1 MSDAAI
7 TQLLSRL
14 EAVAARLESV
24 EKQLQ
29 SGGGAGAGAASA
41 PAASGE
47 VSKAVA
53 DFDNLVST
61 YIDEYVNVSAKIDPL
76 VKQQA
81 DLVKQAVQAQ
91 RDLLYKASQSKKPD
105 AGTFASLLKPT
116 SDLMGKIVAI
126 RDSNRASKVFGH
138 LSTISEGISALG
150 WVAMPPTPGP
160 FVDEA
165 RASSEFYSNKLLM
178 QYRKDESAEG
188 KTQVAW
194 VTAWNTFLKELRAFI
209 KTYHTTDLTWNAQ
222 GGDVSKVATP
232 AAAAPA
238 STSGGPPPPPAAGP
252 PPPPVV
258 DLSAAGSG
266 GGSSHAALFAEIN
279 AVKERQAGGKTA
291 GLKHVTKDMKTKNQE
306 KTAAVVPAVVAAK
319 KPAAA
324 AAPKL
329 GPPKFELDGA
339 KWKIEN
345 QVGNKNIVIENPETR
360 HTVYIYKCFD
370 SVIQIKGKVNSIMLD
385 SCKKTG
391 LVFENAISVAEVVNC
406 SSVQVQCTGKVPS
419 VAIDKTSGC
428 QVFLSAEGFDT
439 EVVTSKSDEMNVVLP
454 GLNPNDDIIE
464 IPIPEQFRTL
474 IKDRKLVTE
483 AVAHSG

>member
-29 SGGGAGAGAASA
+29 SGGGAAGAASSA

-47 VSKAVA
+47 VSKAVSE
-53 DFDNLVST
+53 FDGLVAT
-61 YIDEYVNVSAKIDPL
+61 YIDEYVNLSAKIDPL

-81 DLVKQAVQAQ
+81 DLVKQAVLAQ

-105 AGTFASLLKPT
+105 AATFGNLLKPT

-126 RDSNRASKVFGH
+126 RDANRASKAFGH
-138 LSTISEGISALG
+138 LSTISEGITALG
-150 WVAMPPTPGP
+150 WVASPPTPGP

-209 KTYHTTDLTWNAQ
+209 KTYHTTDLTWNPQ
-222 GGDVSKVATP
+222 GGDVSKVAST
-232 AAAAPA
+232 AAPPA
-238 STSGGPPPPPAAGP
+238 SSGGAPPPPAAGP

-258 DLSAAGSG
+258 DLSAASSG
-266 GGSSHAALFAEIN
+266 GGAHAALFAEIN

-291 GLKHVTKDMKTKNQE
+291 GLKHVTKDMKTKNME
-306 KTAAVVPAVVAAK
+306 KAAAPVPAAAPVR

-329 GPPKFELDGA
+329 GPPKFELDGQ

-345 QVGNKNIVIENPETR
+345 QVGNKNIVIENPEVR
-360 HTVYIYKCFD
+360 QTVYIYKCHD

-406 SSVQVQCTGKVPS
+406 ASVQVQVTGKVPS

-439 EVVTSKSDEMNVVLP
+439 EIVTSKSDEMNVVLP

-464 IPIPEQFRTL
+464 IPVPEQFRTL

>member
-150 WVAMPPTPGP
+150 WVAMVRRLSPHISLVG
-160 FVDEA
+160 D
-165 RASSEFYSNKLLM
+165 RN
-178 QYRKDESAEG
+178 
-188 KTQVAW
+188 
-194 VTAWNTFLKELRAFI
+194 LR
-209 KTYHTTDLTWNAQ
+209 
-222 GGDVSKVATP
+222 
-232 AAAAPA
+232 
-238 STSGGPPPPPAAGP
+238 
-252 PPPPVV
+252 
-258 DLSAAGSG
+258 
-266 GGSSHAALFAEIN
+266 
-279 AVKERQAGGKTA
+279 
-291 GLKHVTKDMKTKNQE
+291 
-306 KTAAVVPAVVAAK
+306 
-319 KPAAA
+319 
-324 AAPKL
+324 
-329 GPPKFELDGA
+329 
-339 KWKIEN
+339 
-345 QVGNKNIVIENPETR
+345 
-360 HTVYIYKCFD
+360 
-370 SVIQIKGKVNSIMLD
+370 
-385 SCKKTG
+385 
-391 LVFENAISVAEVVNC
+391 
-406 SSVQVQCTGKVPS
+406 
-419 VAIDKTSGC
+419 
-428 QVFLSAEGFDT
+428 
-439 EVVTSKSDEMNVVLP
+439 
-454 GLNPNDDIIE
+454 
-464 IPIPEQFRTL
+464 
-474 IKDRKLVTE
+474 
-483 AVAHSG
+483 

>member
-1 MSDAAI
+1 V
-7 TQLLSRL
+7 T
-14 EAVAARLESV
+14 
-24 EKQLQ
+24 
-29 SGGGAGAGAASA
+29 
-41 PAASGE
+41 
-47 VSKAVA
+47 KAVT
-53 DFDNLVST
+53 DFDNLIST
-61 YIDEYVNVSAKIDPL
+61 YIDEYVATSAKIDPL

-91 RDLLYKASQSKKPD
+91 RDLIYKASQSKKPD
-105 AGTFASLLKPT
+105 ATTFANLLKPT
-116 SDLMGKIVAI
+116 SDLMGKIATI

-138 LSTISEGISALG
+138 LSTISEGINALG
-150 WVAMPPTPGP
+150 WVAAPPTPGP

-194 VTAWNTFLKELRAFI
+194 VTAWNTFLKELRVYI
-209 KTYHTTDLTWNAQ
+209 KNYHTTDLSWNAQ
-222 GGDVSKVATP
+222 GGDVSKVAAP

-238 STSGGPPPPPAAGP
+238 SSGGAPPPPAAGP
-252 PPPPVV
+252 PPPPAV
-258 DLSAAGSG
+258 DLSAAASG
-266 GGSSHAALFAEIN
+266 GASAHAALFAEIN

-291 GLKHVTKDMKTKNQE
+291 GLKHVTKDMKTKNITD
-306 KTAAVVPAVVAAK
+306 KPAAVVPAVTPAR

-329 GPPKFELDGA
+329 GPPKFELDGQ

-345 QVGNKNIVIENPETR
+345 QVGNKNIVIENPEVR
-360 HTVYIYKCFD
+360 QTVYIYKCHD

-385 SCKKTG
+385 SCKKVG

-406 SSVQVQCTGKVPS
+406 NSVQVQCTGKVPS
-419 VAIDKTSGC
+419 VAVDKTSGC
-428 QVFLSAEGFDT
+428 QIFLSNEGLDT

-454 GLNPNDDIIE
+454 GLNPHDDIVE
-464 IPIPEQFRTL
+464 MPVPEQFRTV

-483 AVAHSG
+483 AVSHAG

>member
-29 SGGGAGAGAASA
+29 SGGGAGGAASSA

-47 VSKAVA
+47 VTKAVSE
-53 DFDNLVST
+53 FDNLVST

-81 DLVKQAVQAQ
+81 DLVKQAVLAQ

-105 AGTFASLLKPT
+105 ATTFGNLLKPT

-126 RDSNRASKVFGH
+126 RDANRASKVFGH
-138 LSTISEGISALG
+138 LSTISEGITALG
-150 WVAMPPTPGP
+150 WVASPPTPGP

-209 KTYHTTDLTWNAQ
+209 KTYHTTDLTWNPQ
-222 GGDVSKVATP
+222 GGDVSKVAS
-232 AAAAPA
+232 AAAPPA
-238 STSGGPPPPPAAGP
+238 SSGGAPPPPAAGP

-258 DLSAAGSG
+258 DLSAASSG
-266 GGSSHAALFAEIN
+266 GGAHAALFAEIN

-291 GLKHVTKDMKTKNQE
+291 GLKHVTKDMKTKNME
-306 KTAAVVPAVVAAK
+306 KTAAPVPAAAPVR

-329 GPPKFELDGA
+329 GPPKFELDGQ

-345 QVGNKNIVIENPETR
+345 QVGNKNIVIENPEVR
-360 HTVYIYKCFD
+360 QTVYIYKCHD

-406 SSVQVQCTGKVPS
+406 ASVQVQVTGKVPS

-439 EVVTSKSDEMNVVLP
+439 EIVTSKSDEMNVVLP